1 MDNQYNYYDPNKE
14 DKNNIFD
21 EQPQG
26 MNGGQTGMNG
36 QLPKKH
42 HKCPRW
48 AKLAGSAVA
57 FGVIASCTFM
67 GVNAVAGKYFGTNT
81 TQQTSSSKA
90 TTSKNSDSSAEPVIQ
105 YGNFRCV

>member
-36 QLPKKH
+36 QLPKEASQVSKMGEAGRIGS
-42 HKCPRW
+42 CIWCDR
-48 AKLAGSAVA
+48 KLHLYGSEC
-57 FGVIASCTFM
+57 G
-67 GVNAVAGKYFGTNT
+67 G
-81 TQQTSSSKA
+81 
-90 TTSKNSDSSAEPVIQ
+90 
-105 YGNFRCV
+105 R

>member
-42 HKCPRW
+42 HK
-48 AKLAGSAVA
+48 
-57 FGVIASCTFM
+57 
-67 GVNAVAGKYFGTNT
+67 
-81 TQQTSSSKA
+81 
-90 TTSKNSDSSAEPVIQ
+90 
-105 YGNFRCV
+105 

>member
-14 DKNNIFD
+14 DKDNIFD

-26 MNGGQTGMNG
+26 MNGGTQGMNG
-36 QLPKKH
+36 QPPKKH

-57 FGVIASCTFM
+57 FGV
-67 GVNAVAGKYFGTNT
+67 
-81 TQQTSSSKA
+81 
-90 TTSKNSDSSAEPVIQ
+90 
-105 YGNFRCV
+105 